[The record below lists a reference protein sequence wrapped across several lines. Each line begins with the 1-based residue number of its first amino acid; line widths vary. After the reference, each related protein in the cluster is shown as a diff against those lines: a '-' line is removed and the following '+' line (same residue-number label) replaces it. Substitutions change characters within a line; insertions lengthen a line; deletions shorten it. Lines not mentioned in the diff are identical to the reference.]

1 MIMGSSKIS
10 KNASN
15 LPNGNLKMDKN
26 EIVLFLKSHKKEIEK
41 KYGVLKI
48 GLFGSYVRGE
58 AGADSDIDIVVEMRD
73 ENIFRNFFN
82 LEQYLKNNLHNN
94 VDLGIETAIKPVVR
108 KRILKEIIY
117 V

>member
-1 MIMGSSKIS
+1 
-10 KNASN
+10 
-15 LPNGNLKMDKN
+15 MDKN

-58 AGADSDIDIVVEMRD
+58 AGEDSDIDIVVEMRD

>member
-1 MIMGSSKIS
+1 
-10 KNASN
+10 
-15 LPNGNLKMDKN
+15 MDKN
-26 EIVLFLKSHKKEIEK
+26 EIVLFLKSHKEEFRK

-58 AGADSDIDIVVEMRD
+58 ESEDSDIDIVVEMKD

-82 LEQYLKNNLHNN
+82 LEQYLRDNLHQN
-94 VDLGIETAIKPVVR
+94 VDLGIESAIKPFVKDR
-108 KRILKEIIY
+108 LAQEILY